1 MFIGG
6 GHGEWLNK
14 LWYIYSVTYSAA
26 VKKISRTIHANMKRY
41 KDLLLSEIKLT
52 STHMLFCCLVKN
64 KQINKTLK
72 TIEF

>member
-1 MFIGG
+1 MFSGG

-41 KDLLLSEIKLT
+41 KDLLLSEIKQVNQDTYAIL
-52 STHMLFCCLVKN
+52 LFG
-64 KQINKTLK
+64 
-72 TIEF
+72 

>member
-1 MFIGG
+1 MFIGE

-41 KDLLLSEIKLT
+41 KDLLLSEIKQVNQDTYAIL
-52 STHMLFCCLVKN
+52 LFG
-64 KQINKTLK
+64 
-72 TIEF
+72 